1 MEDLIYLYTHIDLFL
16 LIFIR
21 IIFALSFLPVIEE
34 SKIPALA
41 LGGISVCLAY
51 ITVLTIATPQLTY
64 QPTLVGFMTVGV
76 KECVIGIILGFGV
89 KIFFQVYYFVGTLLG
104 MQGGLGMSML
114 FDPANGVQIPILG
127 RFYMLGFS
135 AVFILSGG
143 YHWFIQTLIQSFE
156 HVPINQVVFRPNL
169 IGTVVDAVS
178 DYWLI
183 SFKLA
188 IPVLAVLLI
197 IDCGLGIL
205 ARTVPQ
211 MNMFVIGLPIKMI
224 ILFSLLIF
232 TIGLLPAFNDMI
244 IKHMTQMIINIIQ
257 GMIP

>member
-1 MEDLIYLYTHIDLFL
+1 MEELIYLYTHIDLFL
-16 LIFIR
+16 LIFVR
-21 IIFALSFLPVIEE
+21 IVFALSFLPVIEE
-34 SKIPALA
+34 SKIPPLA
-41 LGGISVCLAY
+41 IGGISTCLAY
-51 ITVLTIATPQLTY
+51 ITILTITAPQLEY
-64 QPTLVGFMTVGV
+64 HPTLLSFTVIII

-89 KIFFQVYYFVGTLLG
+89 RIFFQVYYFVGTLLG
-104 MQGGLGMSML
+104 MQGGLGMSMM
-114 FDPANGVQIPILG
+114 FDPANSTQVPILG
-127 RFYMLGFS
+127 RFYMLAFS

-143 YHWFIQTLIQSFE
+143 YHWFIKTLVESFQYI
-156 HVPINQVVFRPNL
+156 PINQVIFRPN
-169 IGTVVDAVS
+169 IVGTIVDAVS

-211 MNMFVIGLPIKMI
+211 MNMFVIGIPLKMI

-232 TIGLLPAFNDMI
+232 TIGLIPVFNDMI
-244 IKHMTQMIINIIQ
+244 LEHMINMIMNTLQ